1 MRTVILNAEI
11 INEGERF
18 IGSLILE
25 EEEIIQIIRQEEYK
39 PAPGERIVN
48 ATGMI
53 LVPGAIDDHV
63 HMRDPGLTH
72 KGDMVTETAAAA
84 AGGVTTVFDMPNVV
98 PQTTSLDLLKERYAM
113 AQNRCSVNYAF
124 FLGATRDNLNDIV
137 NVDITSIPGIKLFM
151 GSSTGNMLVDEETAL
166 DAIFAQTPTL
176 LMTHCEDTDRINHNM
191 QKAVEECG
199 CDDPDVTMHP
209 QIRDAEAC
217 LMSTQLAVKLALKH
231 GTQLHVAHLS
241 TQSEVELLK
250 NTANPNI
257 TAEACVAHLIYTD
270 QDYARLGTR
279 IKCNPAIKTIAD
291 RNALREAILDG
302 TITVVGTDHAPHLL
316 SEKEGGSKKAVSGM
330 PMVQFSL
337 SGMLQLCDEGVL
349 TPEIVIQL
357 MCHNPARLFCVDK
370 RGFLRP
376 GYKADFVLLRH
387 DEPMILNSS
396 QILSRCGWSP
406 REGDTFNW
414 KVCQTWVNGQLVW
427 NGQTIACGNAGQP
440 VRFNRKCHN

>member
-25 EEEIIQIIRQEEYK
+25 GEEIIQIIRQEEYK

-113 AQNRCSVNYAF
+113 AQNRCSVNFAF

-241 TQSEVELLK
+241 TQSEVELLR

-279 IKCNPAIKTIAD
+279 IKCNPAIKLSAD
-291 RNALREAILDG
+291 KNALLKAVASNKIDV
-302 TITVVGTDHAPHLL
+302 IGTDHAPHLL
-316 SEKEGGSKKAVSGM
+316 SQKEGNALTAVSGM
-330 PMVQFSL
+330 PGIQYSL
-337 SGMLQLCDEGVL
+337 PLMLSLAKQGVL
-349 TPEIVIQL
+349 SVEQVVEK
-357 MCHNPARLFCVDK
+357 MCHNPARLYRIEK
-370 RGFLRP
+370 RGFIRK
-376 GYKADFVLLRH
+376 GYKADLVIVRRSDKKEITEQYRSEDTLCGN
-387 DEPMILNSS
+387 NSS
-396 QILSRCGWSP
+396 YAAYAYRYL
-406 REGDTFNW
+406 
-414 KVCQTWVNGQLVW
+414 
-427 NGQTIACGNAGQP
+427 
-440 VRFNRKCHN
+440 

>member
-1 MRTVILNAEI
+1 M
-11 INEGERF
+11 
-18 IGSLILE
+18 
-25 EEEIIQIIRQEEYK
+25 
-39 PAPGERIVN
+39 
-48 ATGMI
+48 
-53 LVPGAIDDHV
+53 
-63 HMRDPGLTH
+63 
-72 KGDMVTETAAAA
+72 
-84 AGGVTTVFDMPNVV
+84 
-98 PQTTSLDLLKERYAM
+98 
-113 AQNRCSVNYAF
+113 
-124 FLGATRDNLNDIV
+124 
-137 NVDITSIPGIKLFM
+137 
-151 GSSTGNMLVDEETAL
+151 
-166 DAIFAQTPTL
+166 
-176 LMTHCEDTDRINHNM
+176 
-191 QKAVEECG
+191 
-199 CDDPDVTMHP
+199 
-209 QIRDAEAC
+209 
-217 LMSTQLAVKLALKH
+217 
-231 GTQLHVAHLS
+231 
-241 TQSEVELLK
+241 
-250 NTANPNI
+250 
-257 TAEACVAHLIYTD
+257 AHLIYTD

-427 NGQTIACGNAGQP
+427 DGQTIACGNAGIQNP
-440 VRFNRKCHN
+440 TIWKQQIHSILSCSSPTNLMSTYISTSQMPYSNMEMRHFPY

>member
-1 MRTVILNAEI
+1 
-11 INEGERF
+11 
-18 IGSLILE
+18 
-25 EEEIIQIIRQEEYK
+25 
-39 PAPGERIVN
+39 
-48 ATGMI
+48 
-53 LVPGAIDDHV
+53 
-63 HMRDPGLTH
+63 
-72 KGDMVTETAAAA
+72 
-84 AGGVTTVFDMPNVV
+84 
-98 PQTTSLDLLKERYAM
+98 
-113 AQNRCSVNYAF
+113 
-124 FLGATRDNLNDIV
+124 
-137 NVDITSIPGIKLFM
+137 
-151 GSSTGNMLVDEETAL
+151 
-166 DAIFAQTPTL
+166 
-176 LMTHCEDTDRINHNM
+176 
-191 QKAVEECG
+191 
-199 CDDPDVTMHP
+199 MHP

-427 NGQTIACGNAGQP
+427 DGQTIACGNAGQP